1 LVVVV
6 LLLHGEKLLY
16 ERLDRAL
23 RASTGGRASRHQEKI
38 MGEPSRIWR
47 VPGYNVGEESRVERW
62 EEFLQE
68 RQGGFGHGCF

>member
-1 LVVVV
+1 LVVL

-23 RASTGGRASRHQEKI
+23 RAST
-38 MGEPSRIWR
+38 
-47 VPGYNVGEESRVERW
+47 GYNVGEESRVERW